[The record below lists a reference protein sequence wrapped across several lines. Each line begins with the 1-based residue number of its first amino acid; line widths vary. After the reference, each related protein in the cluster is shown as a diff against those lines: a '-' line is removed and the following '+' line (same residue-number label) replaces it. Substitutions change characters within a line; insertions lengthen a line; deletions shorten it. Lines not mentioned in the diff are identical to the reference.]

1 MVITA
6 SASLHASAIDCTFVP
21 PPAASRAPASSL
33 TSKPETA
40 WPILTRF
47 AAMGSPILPSPIKPT
62 FAMAFLH
69 PWLSLPPPG
78 HFLFRLLAR
87 GHHRKRQ
94 IRAEQDQLDRDDP
107 DAAAKDLRKQQL
119 HR

>member
-6 SASLHASAIDCTFVP
+6 SASVHASAIDCTLVP

-40 WPILTRF
+40 WPILVKF
-47 AAMGSPILPSPIKPT
+47 SAMGSPLLPGPMKPT

-69 PWLSLPPPG
+69 PGYRYRVRVTP
-78 HFLFRLLAR
+78 LFRLLAR
-87 GHHRKRQ
+87 GHQRKPQ
-94 IRAEQDQLDRDDP
+94 IGTEQNQLHRDDP
-107 DAAAKDLRKQQL
+107 DAAAVDLRKQQL
-119 HR
+119 